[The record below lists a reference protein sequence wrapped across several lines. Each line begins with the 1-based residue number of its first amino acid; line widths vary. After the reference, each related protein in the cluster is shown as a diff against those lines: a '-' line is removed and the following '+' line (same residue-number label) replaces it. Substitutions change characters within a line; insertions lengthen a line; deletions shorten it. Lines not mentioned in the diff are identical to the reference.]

1 MIRRPPSSTRTDT
14 LFPYTTLFLSHVER
28 IDLAFDRVALPVG
41 AAVGGE
47 IERAAIA
54 RPAQETAVV
63 IGAESQLARRAAGR
77 GDEKDLLE
85 ARLEIAL
92 AIGAIGEEVAA
103 FRSEARRVGNE
114 SGSTCRSWGS
124 PYHYKNKLKI
134 KPRHK

>member
-1 MIRRPPSSTRTDT
+1 MLIVDLMCLLYFYFKQKTAYELRISDWSSDVCSSDLHSAAR
-14 LFPYTTLFLSHVER
+14 HVER

-54 RPAQETAVV
+54 RPAQGTAVV

-92 AIGAIGEEVAA
+92 PIGANGEEIG
-103 FRSEARRVGNE
+103 RESCRGRVG
-114 SGSTCRSWGS
+114 
-124 PYHYKNKLKI
+124 L
-134 KPRHK
+134 